1 MPVDHKE
8 IAFEAAIEHHLI
20 TSAGYEKG
28 NPDAFD
34 QERGLFPQDVISFI
48 QETQPKE
55 WEYLSAIQKDKAEA
69 TLLDDLC
76 RALNSEHEGCLS
88 VLRHGFK
95 CFGKTFRMA
104 YFAPASGMN
113 PDTLKLYQANRL
125 AITRQ
130 LRYSPKHGNT
140 LDVTLSLNGIPVA
153 TAELK
158 NQMTGQTWR
167 NAASPARRTG

>member
-1 MPVDHKE
+1 MPADPME
-8 IAFEAAIEHHLI
+8 TPRAAIEHHLI

-28 NPDAFD
+28 SPDAFD

-55 WEYLSAIQKDKAEA
+55 WEYLSTIQKDKAQA

-76 RALNSEHEGCLS
+76 RALDSEHEGCLS

-113 PDTLKLYQANRL
+113 PDTLALRPTACDH
-125 AITRQ
+125 RQ
-130 LRYSPKHGNT
+130 LRYCPST
-140 LDVTLSLNGIPVA
+140 QYLDVTLSLNGIPVA
-153 TAELK
+153 TAE
-158 NQMTGQTWR
+158 
-167 NAASPARRTG
+167 PRTR